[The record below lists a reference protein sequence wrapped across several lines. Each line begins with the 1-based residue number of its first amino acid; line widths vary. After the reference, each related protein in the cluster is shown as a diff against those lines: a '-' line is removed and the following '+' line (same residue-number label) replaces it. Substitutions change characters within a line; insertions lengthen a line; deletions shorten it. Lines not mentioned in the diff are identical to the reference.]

1 MLARMVAAQRA
12 PGSPAAFTEREYLA
26 LESVAETRHEFVGG
40 QILGMAGA
48 EPEHN
53 QIVHNLHVAL
63 DLALRARRCRI
74 AGADQRVRIEATGD
88 YVYPDV
94 VVTCAEARYV
104 EPAPRSLTNPTPR
117 RRPSRG
123 PPRRAS
129 PSSSWLP
136 SRPSPSSAFLSRMSS
151 MKRRGHDLPREAEWV
166 LDPAALRSASRRPRR
181 ACPSTRRPPLGPRSR
196 RRARRLRRTEVW
208 AAVVAHEDLTTDDE
222 LGGVI
227 GPSLPVRA
235 TFLISESGKVA
246 V

>member
-1 MLARMVAAQRA
+1 MLARMIGA
-12 PGSPAAFTEREYLA
+12 PPPPASSAAFTEREYLA

-104 EPAPRSLTNPTPR
+104 EPAPRSLTNPELVIEVLSPTTEAYDRGAKWAAYQTVSSLRDYVLVSTER
-117 RRPSRG
+117 RRIEHY
-123 PPRRAS
+123 RRTADG
-129 PSSSWLP
+129 WGL
-136 SRPSPSSAFLSRMSS
+136 RVVTD
-151 MKRRGHDLPREAEWV
+151 GEWV
-166 LDPAALRSASRRPRR
+166 VGDDVRVL
-181 ACPSTRRPPLGPRSR
+181 
-196 RRARRLRRTEVW
+196 V
-208 AAVVAHEDLTTDDE
+208 EDVYRMV
-222 LGGVI
+222 GG
-227 GPSLPVRA
+227 L
-235 TFLISESGKVA
+235 
-246 V
+246 

>member
-104 EPAPRSLTNPTPR
+104 EPAPRSLTNPELVIEVLSPTTEAYDRGAKWAAYQTVSSLRDYVLVSTER
-117 RRPSRG
+117 RRIEHY
-123 PPRRAS
+123 RRTADG
-129 PSSSWLP
+129 WGL
-136 SRPSPSSAFLSRMSS
+136 RVVTD
-151 MKRRGHDLPREAEWV
+151 GEWV
-166 LDPAALRSASRRPRR
+166 VGDDVRVLVEDVYRMVG
-181 ACPSTRRPPLGPRSR
+181 GP
-196 RRARRLRRTEVW
+196 
-208 AAVVAHEDLTTDDE
+208 
-222 LGGVI
+222 
-227 GPSLPVRA
+227 
-235 TFLISESGKVA
+235 
-246 V
+246 

>member
-104 EPAPRSLTNPTPR
+104 EPAPRSLTNPELVIEALSPTTEAYDRGAKWAAYQTMSSLRDYVLVSTER
-117 RRPSRG
+117 RRIEHY
-123 PPRRAS
+123 RRTADG
-129 PSSSWLP
+129 WGL
-136 SRPSPSSAFLSRMSS
+136 RVFTD
-151 MKRRGHDLPREAEWV
+151 GEWV
-166 LDPAALRSASRRPRR
+166 V
-181 ACPSTRRPPLGPRSR
+181 G
-196 RRARRLRRTEVW
+196 
-208 AAVVAHEDLTTDDE
+208 EDVRVLVEDVYRMV
-222 LGGVI
+222 GG
-227 GPSLPVRA
+227 S
-235 TFLISESGKVA
+235 
-246 V
+246 

>member
-1 MLARMVAAQRA
+1 MLGRMVAAQRA

-94 VVTCAEARYV
+94 VVTCADARYV
-104 EPAPRSLTNPTPR
+104 EPAPRSLTNPELVIEVLSPTTEAYDRGARWAAYQTVSSLRDYVLVSTER
-117 RRPSRG
+117 RRIEHY
-123 PPRRAS
+123 RRTADG
-129 PSSSWLP
+129 WGL
-136 SRPSPSSAFLSRMSS
+136 RVVTD
-151 MKRRGHDLPREAEWV
+151 GEWV
-166 LDPAALRSASRRPRR
+166 VGDDVRVL
-181 ACPSTRRPPLGPRSR
+181 
-196 RRARRLRRTEVW
+196 V
-208 AAVVAHEDLTTDDE
+208 EDVYRMV
-222 LGGVI
+222 GG
-227 GPSLPVRA
+227 S
-235 TFLISESGKVA
+235 
-246 V
+246 

>member
-104 EPAPRSLTNPTPR
+104 EPAPRSLTNPELVIEVLSPTTEAYDRGAKWAAYQTVSSLRDYVLVSTER
-117 RRPSRG
+117 RRIEHY
-123 PPRRAS
+123 RRTADG
-129 PSSSWLP
+129 WGL
-136 SRPSPSSAFLSRMSS
+136 RVVTD
-151 MKRRGHDLPREAEWV
+151 GEWV
-166 LDPAALRSASRRPRR
+166 VGDDVRVL
-181 ACPSTRRPPLGPRSR
+181 
-196 RRARRLRRTEVW
+196 V
-208 AAVVAHEDLTTDDE
+208 EDVYRMV
-222 LGGVI
+222 GG
-227 GPSLPVRA
+227 S
-235 TFLISESGKVA
+235 
-246 V
+246 